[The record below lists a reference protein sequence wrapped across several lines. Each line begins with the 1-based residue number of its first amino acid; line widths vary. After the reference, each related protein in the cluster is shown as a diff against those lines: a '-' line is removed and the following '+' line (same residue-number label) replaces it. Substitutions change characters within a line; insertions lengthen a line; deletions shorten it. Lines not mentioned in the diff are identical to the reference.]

1 MSKTTDDQIRT
12 LARSIARDIYD
23 INSGNAYE
31 RAGRILNANKD
42 QVDRIARTDSDWPQ
56 GRRPR

>member
-1 MSKTTDDQIRT
+1 MEILLSMMTVTDEQIRT

-31 RAGRILNANKD
+31 RAGKILDANKD
-42 QVDRIARTDSDWPQ
+42 QVARIAKEDSDW
-56 GRRPR
+56 

>member
-1 MSKTTDDQIRT
+1 MITDEQIRT

-31 RAGRILNANKD
+31 RAGVILEANKD
-42 QVDRIARTDSDWPQ
+42 QVARVAKEDSDW
-56 GRRPR
+56 